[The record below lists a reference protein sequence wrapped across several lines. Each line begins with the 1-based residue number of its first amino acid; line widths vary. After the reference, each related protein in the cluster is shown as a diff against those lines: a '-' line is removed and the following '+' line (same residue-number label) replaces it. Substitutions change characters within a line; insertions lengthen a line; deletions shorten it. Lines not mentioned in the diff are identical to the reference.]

1 MRKKAIFITRKA
13 YGFFYL
19 LLVLLVGSA
28 TVSAEQSVQPGIN
41 DHYRNNP
48 DYGTWVQR
56 FETKGRE
63 VFDRRHE
70 IIRAL
75 DIGPGMR
82 IADIGAGTGLF
93 TRLFSRAVGA
103 TSKVYAVDISD
114 EFVRNIVRLAQERS
128 LKNIVGVVS
137 TDKDVKLEA
146 DSIDLAFVC
155 DTYHHFEYPQTMLSS
170 IRKALGKD
178 GQLVVIDYRKQRG
191 ISSGWVMGHVR
202 PNQAVVKQE
211 IGRAGFQHVKDFDFL
226 MTNYFM
232 VFKNTK

>member
-1 MRKKAIFITRKA
+1 MKRKGMLITRKS
-13 YGFFYL
+13 YGFFSL
-19 LLVLLVGSA
+19 LLALLVGSA
-28 TVSAEQSVQPGIN
+28 TVTAEQSVQPGIN
-41 DHYRNNP
+41 DYYRNNP
-48 DYGTWVQR
+48 DYATWVQR

-63 VFDRRHE
+63 VFDRRHD
-70 IIRAL
+70 IIKAMA
-75 DIGPGMR
+75 IGPGMR

-93 TRLFSRAVGA
+93 TRLFSRVVGPRG
-103 TSKVYAVDISD
+103 KVYAVDISD

-170 IRKALGKD
+170 IRKALTKD
-178 GQLVVIDYRKQRG
+178 GRLVVIDYRKQRG

-202 PNQAVVKQE
+202 TNQAITKQE
-211 IGRAGFQHVKDFDFL
+211 ISRAGFQHVKDFDFL
-226 MTNYFM
+226 TTNYFM